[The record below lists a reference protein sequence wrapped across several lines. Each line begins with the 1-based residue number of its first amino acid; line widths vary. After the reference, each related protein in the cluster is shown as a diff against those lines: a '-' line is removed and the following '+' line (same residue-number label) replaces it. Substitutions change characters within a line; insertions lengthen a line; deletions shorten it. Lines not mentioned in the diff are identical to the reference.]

1 MEAPRRQ
8 VASEQGTRHEIEK
21 TTCTV
26 DCEHEQKVAASG
38 VVPRAAPV
46 PRGSNPGIPHPLFR
60 VQTWCWSPGL
70 RARDAGFRV

>member
-8 VASEQGTRHEIEK
+8 VASEQGTGHEIEK

-26 DCEHEQKVAASG
+26 DCEHEQKAAASG
-38 VVPRAAPV
+38 VLPRAAPV
-46 PRGSNPGIPHPLFR
+46 SRGSDPGIPHRLFR
-60 VQTWCWSPGL
+60 VQPRYWNPGS